1 MDFKDIL
8 KMDIRKEEIALG
20 IKGNDLFKIDINE
33 FPSLIITGETGSGK
47 SILLDQVLLQFIK
60 KYTSLELGIMAIDTS
75 GVELNYYKDTE
86 YSLFSAIND
95 EEKSIVALSRVLKEI
110 ERRKNLLA
118 SYNVMTVEEH
128 NKVAFTK
135 LPLIVVAIDD
145 DKLLLRNPDMEKML
159 LGIISQLKGLGI
171 FFVLATSDVHNK
183 FFETDKNVFA
193 SVRLTFDYTNPT
205 ESRKANIEG
214 ADALSIGEFK
224 VQYQDKEE
232 IYNNFEF
239 DDKII
244 EEIVSR

>member
-95 EEKSIVALSRVLKEI
+95 EEKSGVKKVLGAAALTYVAAALTSLM
-110 ERRKNLLA
+110 NLLR
-118 SYNVMTVEEH
+118 
-128 NKVAFTK
+128 
-135 LPLIVVAIDD
+135 LILIFGRRDD
-145 DKLLLRNPDMEKML
+145 
-159 LGIISQLKGLGI
+159 
-171 FFVLATSDVHNK
+171 
-183 FFETDKNVFA
+183 
-193 SVRLTFDYTNPT
+193 
-205 ESRKANIEG
+205 
-214 ADALSIGEFK
+214 
-224 VQYQDKEE
+224 
-232 IYNNFEF
+232 
-239 DDKII
+239 
-244 EEIVSR
+244 

>member
-1 MDFKDIL
+1 MDFKEIL
-8 KMDIRKEEIALG
+8 KMNLNKEEVALG
-20 IKGNDLFKIDINE
+20 SKDNEIFKININQY
-33 FPSLIITGETGSGK
+33 PSIIITGETGSGK
-47 SILLDQVLLQFIK
+47 SILLDQILLQLIT

-110 ERRKNLLA
+110 ERRKQLLA

-128 NKVAFTK
+128 NKVAYTK

-145 DKLLLRNPDMEKML
+145 DKLLLRNQDMEKML

-171 FFVLATSDVHNK
+171 LFILATSDVHNK

-205 ESRKANIEG
+205 EAKKANIEG
-214 ADALSIGEFK
+214 SDALAIGEFK
-224 VQYQDKEE
+224 VQYDDKEE

-239 DDKII
+239 EDKII
-244 EEIVSR
+244 EEIVNR